1 MSDSDGPSRPGRWA
15 AVWAL
20 AGPDLLDG
28 LRGRRQ
34 LLVRAVTPVLLF
46 GAVLGVAVLLDDG
59 PTTRDQRWSV
69 AVEGDLDGARSTL
82 ERLGGPRIDYVATA
96 DAALAVTGDAA
107 AAVRVP
113 DDLDARLAAGEP
125 MTVEVVEVTIDA
137 PSRAAVAQLRAGAV
151 ERARAEALATAGLP
165 ADAVAF
171 TVDLTEVEL
180 TRRGTRVLGAELVAA
195 VVCLQA
201 AMLVSGAANRFSG
214 RRGGGLLVAQLALPV
229 PRRQL
234 AMAKGVA
241 ELVVGSVAG
250 LPVLLPT
257 LLLAAVVTAGES
269 GVAAGLL
276 AVPVVVVCAT
286 VLGACTTALGVLV
299 GVVARTPEQ
308 VTLGSGAAVVASAV
322 VAATIGL
329 GDLPR
334 PAALAVVP
342 VAGVVSELRELLSGG
357 ARPVALLVALA
368 STVVAALAISALSGR
383 SLDGERLVLRAS

>member
-1 MSDSDGPSRPGRWA
+1 
-15 AVWAL
+15 VWAL

-46 GAVLGVAVLLDDG
+46 GAVLGVALLLDDG
-59 PTTRDQRWSV
+59 PTSRDQRWVV

-82 ERLGGPRIDYVATA
+82 ERLGGRRIDYVATD
-96 DAALAVTGDAA
+96 DAALAVTGDAV

-113 DDLDARLAAGEP
+113 DDLDDRLAAGEP
-125 MTVEVVEVTIDA
+125 LTVEVVEVTIEA
-137 PSRAAVAQLRAGAV
+137 PSRAAVAQLQAGAV

-214 RRGGGLLVAQLALPV
+214 RRGGGLLVAQLVLPV
-229 PRRQL
+229 PRRHL

-241 ELVVGSVAG
+241 ELAVGSVAG

-269 GVAAGLL
+269 GLAAGLL
-276 AVPVVVVCAT
+276 AIPVVVVCAV

-322 VAATIGL
+322 VAATVGL

-334 PAALAVVP
+334 PPALAVVP

-368 STVVAALAISALSGR
+368 STVLAAAAISALSGR
-383 SLDGERLVLRAS
+383 ALDGERLVLRAS